1 MTPIFRRHLLLL
13 ALGLGTACSAVAQ
26 AWPSKPI
33 RFIVPFAAG
42 GANDLLARAAA
53 EGASEHLGQPI
64 LIDNKPGA
72 GGTLGSDL
80 AAKSAP
86 DGYTF
91 LISAAGVISNSFI
104 KKSIPFKDSDL
115 TPVVM
120 IGLAPSIIVVPANS
134 KYNTLKEFVDAS
146 KVGKGF
152 HFATAGTGST
162 PHFVAEVLNTRY
174 GAKIEAVPYKSGSE
188 GAVAVIS
195 GQVDGTSEAS
205 IVALPH
211 LKPGGK
217 FKPLATTWIRR
228 IAAFPDLSTATEQGF
243 GELQIAHWAG
253 IHAPTGVAPE
263 IMDKLAAA
271 VDAGMKSPNI
281 VGRLK
286 PMGIEPIGG
295 TRAAF
300 NEFVNQERARLGS
313 VAKAARMRE
322 D

>member
-1 MTPIFRRHLLLL
+1 M
-13 ALGLGTACSAVAQ
+13 
-26 AWPSKPI
+26 
-33 RFIVPFAAG
+33 
-42 GANDLLARAAA
+42 
-53 EGASEHLGQPI
+53 
-64 LIDNKPGA
+64 
-72 GGTLGSDL
+72 
-80 AAKSAP
+80 
-86 DGYTF
+86 
-91 LISAAGVISNSFI
+91 
-104 KKSIPFKDSDL
+104 
-115 TPVVM
+115 
-120 IGLAPSIIVVPANS
+120 
-134 KYNTLKEFVDAS
+134 
-146 KVGKGF
+146 
-152 HFATAGTGST
+152 
-162 PHFVAEVLNTRY
+162 AEVLNTRY

-228 IAAFPDLSTATEQGF
+228 IAAFPELSTATEQGF

-253 IHAPTGVAPE
+253 IHAPTGVSPE